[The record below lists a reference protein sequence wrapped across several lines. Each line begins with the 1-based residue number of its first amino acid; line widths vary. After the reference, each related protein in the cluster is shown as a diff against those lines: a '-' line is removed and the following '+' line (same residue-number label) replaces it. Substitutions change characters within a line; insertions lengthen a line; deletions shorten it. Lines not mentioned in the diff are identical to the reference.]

1 MIKFFYKF
9 PKKGGGILFRE
20 LLRKKKEISKEECI
34 EILEKEKRGVL
45 SVIGD
50 EGYPYGM
57 PMNHFYNEDDG
68 NIWFH
73 CGKKG
78 HRIDSILK
86 EPKVSFCVFE
96 KGIKKE
102 NDWALLVRSVVVF
115 GKIEIIS
122 DPKTIAEITAKLS
135 RKFTSDEEYIK
146 NEIEKFGK
154 ETLLLRLVPEHI
166 SGKIVTE
173 S

>member
-1 MIKFFYKF
+1 MIKFYYDFLKRCF
-9 PKKGGGILFRE
+9 CLFRE
-20 LLRKKKEISKEECI
+20 LLRKNKALSKEECVAV
-34 EILEKEKRGVL
+34 LEKETRGVL

-57 PMNHFYNEDDG
+57 PMNHFYEPESG

-78 HRIDSILK
+78 HRLDAIKK
-86 EPKVSFCVFE
+86 EPKVPFCVFE
-96 KGIKKE
+96 KGTKAE
-102 NDWALLVRSVVVF
+102 GDWAFSVRSVVIF
-115 GKIEIIS
+115 GKIEIVEDI
-122 DPKTIAEITAKLS
+122 KTISEITAKLS

-146 NEIEKFGK
+146 SEIEKFGK
-154 ETLLLRLVPEHI
+154 ETLLLKLVPEHI
-166 SGKIVTE
+166 SGKTVKE